1 MLISIVCSQEASRNS
16 NVARLFQIHT
26 VCFPLCVYFD
36 RIELNFKNCS
46 LFAKLLISQGFTHKP
61 KPPSPPKIA
70 PTPPKK
76 TQKASQGTT
85 ILVLKYRVRVLLLA
99 LPYTGTTSLDSGIG
113 VGGNLQLKLMTATFG
128 ALPWLICF
136 HLSVC
141 VCLCVCVRSSDG
153 KSRST
158 RAAF

>member
-1 MLISIVCSQEASRNS
+1 MFTRSKQKFKCCSVVSNTHCVLPVMCLFWQNWIQFEELFTLCQTAYISRFYAQAK
-16 NVARLFQIHT
+16 A
-26 VCFPLCVYFD
+26 PLAPQ
-36 RIELNFKNCS
+36 NC
-46 LFAKLLISQGFTHKP
+46 P
-61 KPPSPPKIA
+61 
-70 PTPPKK
+70 PPKK
-76 TQKASQGTT
+76 KQKASQGTT